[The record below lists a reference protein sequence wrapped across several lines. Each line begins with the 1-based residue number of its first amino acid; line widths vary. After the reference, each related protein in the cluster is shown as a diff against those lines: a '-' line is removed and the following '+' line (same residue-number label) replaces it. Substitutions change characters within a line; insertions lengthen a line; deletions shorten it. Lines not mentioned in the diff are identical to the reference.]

1 MEPWNRG
8 CGEADTVSRMTRVA
22 IIGGGIGGAT
32 AGCALAQAGVE
43 VSVYEAAPELKEIG
57 AGVAL
62 HPNAMRVLRMI
73 GVEDAVRKVAGRSEW
88 MVTRDAR
95 TGRAIS
101 KISRAQQAQT
111 YGLTGATVHRADLL
125 DVLAARLLAGCVTL
139 GARCTTVESHPD
151 SAVARFEDGS
161 EIEADVIIGADGI
174 HSRVRAA
181 LFGPDDPRF
190 TGKICYR
197 SVVPRD
203 AVSGEPPSTDNAQ
216 WLGPHGT
223 VVLYPLRGTEL
234 INVVA
239 HYDDE
244 HYRHES
250 WINECERQEVLDRY
264 SGWHESLLRVFAAG
278 DTWYKWALY
287 DRDPIVQW
295 TKGRVTVLGDA
306 AHPMLPYL
314 GQGACQAI
322 EDGAVLATALQ
333 AEPDDPQQALTRYE
347 RTRRPRASRV
357 VLAARERG
365 QSNHLSS
372 PLAAL
377 RRDITIGLR
386 RRFGRDT
393 EGRGAGWIP
402 EYDATSPDVLV
413 S

>member
-8 CGEADTVSRMTRVA
+8 RGEADTVSRMTRVA

-139 GARCTTVESHPD
+139 GARCATVESHPD

-223 VVLYPLRGTEL
+223 VVLYPCAARAHQRRRPLRRRALPTR
-234 INVVA
+234 VVDQRVRTPGGA
-239 HYDDE
+239 RPLFRMARIPTASVRRR
-244 HYRHES
+244 RHLVQVGAL
-250 WINECERQEVLDRY
+250 RPRPDRAVDQ
-264 SGWHESLLRVFAAG
+264 GPG
-278 DTWYKWALY
+278 DRA
-287 DRDPIVQW
+287 RRRRPS
-295 TKGRVTVLGDA
+295 DA
-306 AHPMLPYL
+306 PYL

-377 RRDITIGLR
+377 RRDITIALR

>member
-1 MEPWNRG
+1 M
-8 CGEADTVSRMTRVA
+8 A

-32 AGCALAQAGVE
+32 AGCALSQAGLE
-43 VSVYEAAPELKEIG
+43 VSVHEAAPELKEIG

-73 GVEDAVRKVAGRSEW
+73 GLEDAVRRVAGRSEFAA
-88 MVTRDAR
+88 TRNWR
-95 TGRAIS
+95 TGRVIS
-101 KISRAQQAQT
+101 KISRSQQAAT
-111 YGLTGATVHRADLL
+111 CGLSGATVHRADLL
-125 DVLAARLLAGCVTL
+125 DVIAGALPSESVAL
-139 GARCTTVESHPD
+139 GARCTGVASHGD
-151 SAVARFEDGS
+151 VAVATFDDGR
-161 EIEADVIIGADGI
+161 EVEADVVIGADGI

-197 SVVPRD
+197 SVVPAE
-203 AVSGEPPSTDNAQ
+203 AVPGARPSTNNTQ

-223 VVLYPLRGTEL
+223 IVLYPLRGEEL

-250 WINECERQEVLDRY
+250 WVNECDRREVLDRY
-264 SGWHESLLRVFAAG
+264 AGWHESLRRIFEAG

-287 DRDPIVQW
+287 DRDPIPRW
-295 TKGRVTVLGDA
+295 TEGRVTVLGDA

-322 EDGAVLATALQ
+322 EDGAVLAKAL
-333 AEPDDPQQALTRYE
+333 ATERDDPVAGLARYE

-365 QSNHLSS
+365 LSNHLSS
-372 PLAAL
+372 PISAWRRDLTIAL
-377 RRDITIGLR
+377 RRRLGK
-386 RRFGRDT
+386 DT
-393 EGRGAGWIP
+393 EGRGAAWIP
-402 EYDATSPDVLV
+402 AYDATAPDVLA